1 VAGRYAARTLRNS
14 FLEHWRGRD
23 AELEADEGAKTAFRE
38 GVDRGDMGVVPVWAS
53 EAIDLITEVMP
64 ASHLVGLLAAGA
76 EEALTR
82 AFRAV
87 APSS

>member
-1 VAGRYAARTLRNS
+1 
-14 FLEHWRGRD
+14 
-23 AELEADEGAKTAFRE
+23 
-38 GVDRGDMGVVPVWAS
+38 MGVVPVWAS